1 MAERFLK
8 VFQNP
13 DEFIHYLSSEEFA
26 DDLALVCASVCN
38 ILESEPRCSFLQS
51 PVYVIGDIHGN
62 LEDLH
67 FFADNVWKLGMDLTA
82 GKFLFLGT

>member
-1 MAERFLK
+1 MPEMGRTREEFLAERFLR

-13 DEFIHYLSSEEFA
+13 EEHVKYLSSEEFA
-26 DDLALVCASVCN
+26 DDLADVCQAVSL

-62 LEDLH
+62 LE
-67 FFADNVWKLGMDLTA
+67 FCPFWGWK
-82 GKFLFLGT
+82 GKLQ